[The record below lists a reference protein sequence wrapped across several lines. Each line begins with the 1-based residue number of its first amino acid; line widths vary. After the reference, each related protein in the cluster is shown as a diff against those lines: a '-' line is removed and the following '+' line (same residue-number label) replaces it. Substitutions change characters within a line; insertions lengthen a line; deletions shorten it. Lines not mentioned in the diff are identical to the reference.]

1 MRFKY
6 RNVKTGAE
14 FESNCEISAPT
25 LVRVE
30 AEAPAPIIE
39 PEPQITDTN
48 VVLEGDADKLFRAVQ
63 TKAKTKTKAQTTKT
77 KKGAKK

>member
-25 LVRVE
+25 LIRVE

-39 PEPQITDTN
+39 PEPQAEEE
-48 VVLEGDADKLFRAVQ
+48 VKPEP
-63 TKAKTKTKAQTTKT
+63 KAKTKTKAQTIKT